1 MHGLELNVTDIIYH
15 YRYVGLFILL
25 TFGMVGIPVPDE
37 FLMTFSGFQT
47 SLGRMGYGETLV
59 IAALGSFLG
68 MNFSYWIG
76 RSLGIPFL
84 HKVAPYL
91 HLNER
96 RIARAEHWFQRYGD
110 RLIVIGYFFP
120 GFRHFTAY
128 FSGMSELHYGRY
140 ATLAGLGASLWSFTF
155 ITLGRILGEHWQK
168 ITFIMHRYLVR
179 GGILLAIIVFLIYI
193 YSVKRGRVSKGNRN
207 LGKFKHSG
215 IIYKKKLKHKGGH
228 LGD

>member
-1 MHGLELNVTDIIYH
+1 MFGLELNFTEIIYN

-25 TFGMVGIPVPDE
+25 TLGLLGIPVPDE
-37 FLMTFSGFQT
+37 FLMAFSGFQT
-47 SLGRMGYGETLV
+47 TLGRMGYGKTLI
-59 IAALGSFLG
+59 IATLGSFIG
-68 MNFSYWIG
+68 MNLSYWIG
-76 RSLGIPFL
+76 RRLGIPFL

-91 HLNER
+91 HFNEK

-140 ATLAGLGASLWSFTF
+140 VALSGMGALLWSFTF

-168 ITFIMHRYLVR
+168 ITFLMHRFFAR
-179 GGILLAIIVFLIYI
+179 GGILLAIIVFLIYL
-193 YSVKRGRVSKGNRN
+193 YSVRRSRACKEVGN
-207 LGKFKHSG
+207 LGKFKYSG
-215 IIYKKKLKHKGGH
+215 IILKKNPQHKGGH